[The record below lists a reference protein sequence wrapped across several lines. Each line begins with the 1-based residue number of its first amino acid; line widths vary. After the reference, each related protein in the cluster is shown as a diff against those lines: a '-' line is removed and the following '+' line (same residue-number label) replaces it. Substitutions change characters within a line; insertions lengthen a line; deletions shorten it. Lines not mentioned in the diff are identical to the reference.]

1 MSYHK
6 KTILLIAIAT
16 LIRCI
21 IAVYTDLGND
31 EVYYRMYAQQLQW
44 NYFDHPPMVGWL
56 IRLTTVNLWLDNELF
71 IRLGAISSAAITT
84 WLLYLCGKKINTEYT
99 GFLAAS
105 LYTAT
110 VYGSIIAGTFILP
123 DSPQMVCWSA
133 GLYLLLGITE
143 YTHINQT
150 KKRKLILFGI
160 VAGLGMLCKIH
171 TAFLWLGFLFYIF
184 LHNRAWLKESSLYLS
199 GLITLVLFYPVIQW
213 NIDHHFVTYLYHG
226 KRVSIA
232 DSGLNISTF
241 ATFTAGQ
248 VLYTNPLLTP
258 YLVIAV
264 VAACK
269 NRLPMLAS
277 QKRVL
282 LFCSLPLLGIALLVS
297 FFKEVLPHWTGPAFL
312 GLVLLTACWFRKQ
325 IFTRAKQSLPMAIRL
340 ASILLMLIVAL
351 ALPLIQYLP
360 GTLGKKAGT
369 TIGDGDFSLDM
380 YGWKK
385 LRKAFSSVIDADI
398 KAGRMQANP
407 HLVTNKWFPAAHFD
421 YYVAMPLGVNLL
433 AVGDTNDI
441 HQYVWLNQIRRPI
454 KPSDDAYAIVPSNNY
469 IDVALVYGRY
479 FSSFEPMPAIE
490 QYRNGVICRRF
501 YVWRLKSYKG
511 MRKTDE

>member
-16 LIRCI
+16 LARCI
-21 IAVYTDLGND
+21 IAVCTDLGND

-71 IRLGAISSAAITT
+71 IRLGAICSAAITT
-84 WLLYLCGKKINTEYT
+84 WLLYLCGKKINTPYT

-150 KKRKLILFGI
+150 KKRKLLLFGI

-171 TAFLWLGFLFYIF
+171 TAFIWLGFILYIL
-184 LHNRAWLKESSLYLS
+184 LHNRQWLKEPLLYVS
-199 GLITLVLFYPVIQW
+199 GLISLALFYPVIQW

-232 DSGLNISTF
+232 DTGLNISTF
-241 ATFTAGQ
+241 AAFTAGQ
-248 VLYTNPLLTP
+248 VLYTNPLLFP

-282 LFCSLPLLGIALLVS
+282 LFCSLPLLGVAVVVS
-297 FFKEVLPHWTGPAFL
+297 FFKEVLPHWTGPAYV
-312 GLVLLTACWFRKQ
+312 GLVLLTACWFSKQ
-325 IFTRAKQSLPMAIRL
+325 TFNRAKQSLPIAIRL
-340 ASILLMLIVAL
+340 ASILLVLIAAL

-360 GTLGKKAGT
+360 GTLGKQTGT

-380 YGWKK
+380 YGWKN
-385 LRKAFSSVIDADI
+385 LRKEFSSVINADI
-398 KAGRMQANP
+398 KAGRMQPNP
-407 HLVTNKWFPAAHFD
+407 HLVTNKWFPAAHLD

-433 AVGDTNDI
+433 AIGDTNDI
-441 HQYVWLNQIRRPI
+441 HQYVWLNQIRRTI
-454 KPSDDAYAIVPSNNY
+454 KLGDDAYAIVPSNNY
-469 IDVALVYGRY
+469 IDVHLVYGGY
-479 FSSFEPMPAIE
+479 FTSMEPMPAIV
-490 QYRNGVICRRF
+490 QYRNGVICRLF
-501 YVWRLKSYKG
+501 YLWRLKSYKG